1 MSIMPRTV
9 DVHLPNTKQKLIK
22 QNTNSSKFFKNKER
36 KSIQSAIDALDV
48 ENPFEVD
55 YSLDNFKDRVDF
67 LRNYILPIVEK
78 LKTSRMGYTAV
89 LKTID
94 LIEMFHE
101 KDYKGELEQYDI
113 KNSFSNRDPSLSEE
127 GKKLRKL
134 VKKLVYAIR
143 LIGGEASFNW
153 IPLGIMSDIICLE
166 AEDRGHQGTLVFC
179 NWRTKW
185 KKSTWKKVIKT
196 LEEEY
201 DNYND
206 EIKSIVEEIKKLS
219 LSYEKFSIEEVVPKD
234 IQKYWLNYQ
243 HNIELK
249 VYSNRDQHDEEILG
263 INRLEFGWQVHQ
275 MAMKAVE
282 KYYRERTGRVDNNK
296 TYEIYKLVKDNP
308 LFLGEKL
315 MFASHAEV
323 SGKMEM
329 PEEEILWKFVSSR
342 SFRKGKGASLD
353 RYRGFDC
360 TDENTRY
367 KQYEK
372 AVKHNTMKEWKKAVQ
387 AIESVAACDPV
398 IQTYIDKIKKT
409 AKPYKDR
416 KKSTTNIEALSPKK
430 VDIGLMYVEMVLTWI
445 TDAGHKSTENIIK
458 SAAIEMFQIAT
469 KMLDRKDLVENVATA
484 GTGARGRYEEFLTVL
499 RDELNDV
506 DPKKIVDS
514 KAQLISNAI
523 EYHTKTPNGLST
535 TSEITIIDRDKNAK
549 NNFHL
554 ETICIGTGKNL
565 DDGHKKPGDENG
577 GHFLQFKGDNRFWKD
592 KRTFVPKEYAD
603 EYIGEVK
610 EFILKADIDTME
622 NDEWDTAYINTKKFV
637 GLWKE
642 NKIKISFDTK
652 G

>member
-9 DVHLPNTKQKLIK
+9 DIHLPNTKQKIIK
-22 QNTNSSKFFKNKER
+22 QNTNSSKFFKN
-36 KSIQSAIDALDV
+36 
-48 ENPFEVD
+48 
-55 YSLDNFKDRVDF
+55 RVDF

-282 KYYRERTGRVDNNK
+282 KYYRERTGSVDNNK

-387 AIESVAACDPV
+387 AIESVAACEPV

-523 EYHTKTPNGLST
+523 EYHAKTPNGLST

-622 NDEWDTAYINTKKFV
+622 NDEWATAYINTKKFV

>member
-622 NDEWDTAYINTKKFV
+622 NDEWATAYINTKKFV